1 MLQFSLHSIFSFK
14 IDAQIFFKKTI
25 FLKNNLINVKVQD

>member
-14 IDAQIFFKKTI
+14 IDAQIKK
-25 FLKNNLINVKVQD
+25 KQLINIKVQDWGLR

>member
-14 IDAQIFFKKTI
+14 IDAQIKK
-25 FLKNNLINVKVQD
+25 KKQLINIKVQDWGLR